1 MAHRTRSQTRGTAQS
16 QVQRLKI
23 ALLSELEIFA
33 DLPAEDI
40 DRLLN
45 QSTMA
50 HIPKGRILSPAE
62 MDEVLFILKKG
73 RVQLYR
79 LSSDGKKFVIDV
91 LGPGSVFGECVLTG
105 QRLSG
110 AFVETLEDSVLCV
123 LHRSDLERLILAAP
137 RVGVRLLEILGRRIY
152 ELEER
157 LEEMAFKRVPSRLA
171 ALLLRLAAREGNPV
185 EGYTHQDLAD
195 MIGTYRETVTQT
207 LNEMKQ
213 QGLIEVGRKH
223 VRILDVEGLHLLAEQ

>member
-1 MAHRTRSQTRGTAQS
+1 MANHSRSPIITPGRGT
-16 QVQRLKI
+16 VQRLKV

-33 DLPAEDI
+33 DLPEGDI

-45 QSTMA
+45 KSTMA
-50 HIPKGRILSPAE
+50 QIPRGRVLSPNE

-79 LSSDGKKFVIDV
+79 LSADGKKFVIDV

-110 AFVETLEDSVLCV
+110 AFVEAVEDSVLCI
-123 LHRSDLERLILAAP
+123 LHRADLERLIMVAP
-137 RVGVRLLEILGRRIY
+137 RVGLRLLEILGRRIY

-171 ALLLRLAAREGNPV
+171 ALLLRLAAREGNPI
-185 EGYTHQDLAD
+185 EGYTHQDFAD
-195 MIGTYRETVTQT
+195 MIGTYRETVTQA

-213 QGLIEVGRKH
+213 QGLLEVGRKH
-223 VRILDVEGLHLLAEQ
+223 VRILDEQSIRLLAEQ